1 MNKEIRKLTDGAMMA
16 AIIGVLLLINR
27 QTAGL
32 LESFL
37 LFAFPLPMVFYGAK
51 YGWKASFMVLAAI
64 AVLCFIIG
72 TPQTWFYVLSESLIG
87 VVYGC
92 GVYHKTPTRTIVMR
106 TVIMAVVADVLSMLV
121 FAKFF
126 GYDLTGEVKEYKT
139 AIDQVTKTNGVSM
152 PSTLNIDNMLKTMI
166 ILSTVLTGVMEGIV
180 THLLSRLML
189 KRLRFHLPP
198 MTPVSEYFPPKW
210 SGYLGMAGLIAYAV
224 SVYRPLADSTQNMIL
239 AGVGM
244 AGVFYLA
251 IYGMICMSMTF
262 TRHTRSKGIAVVLS
276 IILLLFMSMAVAFL
290 GFLYISTDM
299 HARMIETWKEAD
311 HASENH

>member
-51 YGWKASFMVLAAI
+51 YGWKASWLVFAAI

-87 VVYGC
+87 MVYGC
-92 GVYHKTPTRTIVMR
+92 GVYHRTSMHTIVMR

-126 GYDLTGEVKEYKT
+126 GYDLTGEIKEYKT
-139 AIDQVTKTNGVSM
+139 AINQALDQSGAAV
-152 PSTLNIDNMLKTMI
+152 PSSINLDSMLKTVI
-166 ILSTVLTGVMEGIV
+166 ILSTVLTGVMEGII

-189 KRLRFHLPP
+189 KRMRFRLPP

-210 SGYLGMAGLIAYAV
+210 SGYLGMAGLIAYEV
-224 SVYRPLADSTQNMIL
+224 SVYRPLADSTQNMVL

-251 IYGMICMSMTF
+251 VYGMICMSLTF
-262 TRHTRSKGIAVVLS
+262 YRHTRSKVIAVLLS
-276 IILLLFMSMAVAFL
+276 VILMLFMSVIVAFL

-299 HARMIETWKEAD
+299 HERMIETQKEAD
-311 HASENH
+311 HASENR

>member
-32 LESFL
+32 LESLL

-51 YGWKASFMVLAAI
+51 YGWKASWMVLAAI

-87 VVYGC
+87 IVYGC
-92 GVYHKTPTRTIVMR
+92 GVHNRTPMRTIVMR

-126 GYDLTGEVKEYKT
+126 GYDLTGEISEYKK
-139 AIDQVTKTNGVSM
+139 AINQ
-152 PSTLNIDNMLKTMI
+152 TLKAGGAALPATVNLDNMLKTMI
-166 ILSTVLTGVMEGIV
+166 ILSTVLTGVLEGIV
-180 THLLSRLML
+180 THFLSRLML
-189 KRLRFHLPP
+189 KRLRFKLPP

-239 AGVGM
+239 GGVGM
-244 AGVFYLA
+244 AGMFYLA
-251 IYGMICMSMTF
+251 VYGMICMSLTF
-262 TRHTRSKGIAVVLS
+262 YRHTRSKGMAVFLS
-276 IILLLFMSMAVAFL
+276 VILLLFMSMVVAFL

-299 HARMIETWKEAD
+299 HARMLETLKEEN
-311 HASENH
+311 HASEN